1 MVFFQGEAQR
11 RHCSYF
17 SSYPY
22 QLCDCGQPARQPTT
36 GTGGL
41 EPQARRDFQQA
52 EVKHASLNSRYNN
65 ASNNRVAVLTI
76 TSDVLV
82 SREQSL
88 YWLAIQQVPADPV
101 EEQYLEL
108 SRTRYYNANGELVEE
123 EECSCTYY
131 ECHYPPCSLIER
143 RVCVKG

>member
-1 MVFFQGEAQR
+1 MTVDNRLDNLRLVPVGWSPKPEEISSKQRYRGSCYRKTMEDSAATLLFFLNPYWHLTWLSVVF
-11 RHCSYF
+11 
-17 SSYPY
+17 
-22 QLCDCGQPARQPTT
+22 
-36 GTGGL
+36 
-41 EPQARRDFQQA
+41 
-52 EVKHASLNSRYNN
+52 
-65 ASNNRVAVLTI
+65 VL
-76 TSDVLV
+76 
-82 SREQSL
+82 REQSL

-143 RVCVKG
+143 RVSGLNGMGTVHC